1 MSDFFVDF
9 LETSNISNK
18 FLFALK
24 NSYNFLNS
32 FLVSNQKLFLNKLY
46 FLEGIYN
53 VEKLI
58 FSQYS
63 LGIYTFVKNE
73 EKEASSNESRE
84 CKFVMINSFTKDVS
98 FVDKEIEEFLS
109 FFQPIFL
116 FVWIIIIRFFVLVR
130 LLIWSLIR
138 LLVLIRAFLT
148 EK

>member
-63 LGIYTFVKNE
+63 LGIDTFVKNE
-73 EKEASSNESRE
+73 EKEASSYESGE

>member
-63 LGIYTFVKNE
+63 LGIDTFVKNE
-73 EKEASSNESRE
+73 EKEASSYESGE

-138 LLVLIRAFLT
+138 FLVLIRAFLT